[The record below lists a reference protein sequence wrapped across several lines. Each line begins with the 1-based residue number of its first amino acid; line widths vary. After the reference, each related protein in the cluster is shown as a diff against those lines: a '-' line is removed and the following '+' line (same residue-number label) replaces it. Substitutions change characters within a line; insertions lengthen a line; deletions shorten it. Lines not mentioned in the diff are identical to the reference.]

1 MGMKERH
8 ASTRF
13 GIVVYDGVEPIDI
26 GATVGVLSMARRLL
40 PNLETVVVAE
50 RAGPVRLAGGVT
62 VIAEF
67 GYETLL
73 PCDMLIVCGGPG
85 WRDQLANAATLA
97 FLRRHD
103 AMQVA
108 SVCTGAMILAAAGV
122 LDGLPATTRRHS
134 VGTEEAAPLDLLA
147 DIARGSLPRP
157 AAVVDAG
164 VVTGGGVALAIDATL
179 YLIGRF
185 YGEEARDDVARAIE
199 YDRAFAANKAAL
211 GHLIGDAN
219 PAKASTPKGES

>member
-13 GIVVYDGVEPIDI
+13 GIVVYDGVEPIDV

-40 PNLETVVVAE
+40 PNLDTVVVAE
-50 RAGPVRLAGGVT
+50 QAGPVRLAGGLT

-67 GYETLL
+67 GYETL
-73 PCDMLIVCGGPG
+73 PSCDMLIVCGGPG

-97 FLRRHD
+97 FLRRQS

-122 LDGLPATTRRHS
+122 LDGLPATTRRHR
-134 VGTEEAAPLDLLA
+134 VGTEEAAPLDLLNE
-147 DIARGSLPRP
+147 IARGSLPRP

-179 YLIGRF
+179 YQIGRF
-185 YGEEARDDVARAIE
+185 YCEEARDDVARAIE

-211 GHLIGDAN
+211 GHVIDGADR
-219 PAKASTPKGES
+219 PG